1 MSAEGR
7 LSWRCLADRI
17 SLKELIQKGL
27 MSYLLQFCGV
37 TDPLQ
42 LFYLEQFV
50 HEQAQGPVFAGFRP
64 FQLDDLL
71 TWAQQTAQQ
80 RHWDLAAI
88 HNAVVNSWIERA
100 ELIRQWQLRL
110 RDEPADRLVVA
121 GLGTQHDW
129 EQRCEQLLRA

>member
-1 MSAEGR
+1 MFAAGRSSWCCVAE
-7 LSWRCLADRI
+7 LI
-17 SLKELIQKGL
+17 SLKGLVQKGL

-42 LFYLEQFV
+42 LFYLEQVV
-50 HEQAQGPVFAGFRP
+50 HEQARGPVFAGFRP
-64 FQLDDLL
+64 FQLDGLL
-71 TWAQQTAQQ
+71 AWAQQTAQQ